1 MFNIMTITKIGG
13 ALCGA
18 LLVFLLLNWVADTIY
33 FTPAEH
39 GESSEAAYLLETDED
54 EAPADE
60 ETASTTADSGT
71 TASTDTAA
79 STEPTATLAEG
90 DAAKGEKLFKK
101 CKACHKIG
109 EGENATGPS
118 LYQVVGRKVASI
130 PDFSYSSGMSSLGG
144 TWTPEHLDAFLTK
157 PKDLVPGTKM
167 SFAGLKKEQDRADLI
182 AYLATLG
189 H

>member
-1 MFNIMTITKIGG
+1 MPPKRKKGG
-13 ALCGA
+13 A
-18 LLVFLLLNWVADTIY
+18 
-33 FTPAEH
+33 
-39 GESSEAAYLLETDED
+39 S
-54 EAPADE
+54 
-60 ETASTTADSGT
+60 
-71 TASTDTAA
+71 
-79 STEPTATLAEG
+79 G
-90 DAAKGEKLFKK
+90 DAAKGEKVFKK
-101 CKACHKIG
+101 CKACHKTG

-130 PDFSYSSGMSSLGG
+130 QGFGYSSGMSNLGG

-157 PKDLVPGTKM
+157 PKDLVPDTKM